1 MERIPRKEY
10 YACCQ
15 ERDDFMKMMSAD
27 ADEVALLTTHNLFLA
42 SPGVL
47 KEREKESNG
56 TIIAV
61 S

>member
-1 MERIPRKEY
+1 
-10 YACCQ
+10 
-15 ERDDFMKMMSAD
+15 MKMMSAD